1 MKKGPEYEIEI
12 RIAGLRGGEMVV
24 LGPERTGTG
33 RSYEL
38 FRTDGGRLEL
48 RVIDVSGATEFS
60 TVGNL
65 EGEVFATK
73 VGD

>member
-12 RIAGLRGGEMVV
+12 RIAGLRDGEMVV

-48 RVIDVSGATEFS
+48 RVIHVSGATEFS
-60 TVGNL
+60 TVENPGGGML
-65 EGEVFATK
+65 VVKA
-73 VGD
+73 GD